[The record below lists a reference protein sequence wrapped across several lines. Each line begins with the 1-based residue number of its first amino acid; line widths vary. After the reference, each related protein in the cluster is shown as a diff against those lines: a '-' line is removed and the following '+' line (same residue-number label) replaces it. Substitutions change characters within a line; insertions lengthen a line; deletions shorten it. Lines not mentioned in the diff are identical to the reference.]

1 MKKYLVAYFTGG
13 SIIDS
18 TTVETRD
25 NYVPASDD
33 CAMLKRLVCRKEK
46 PEYTSVSS
54 APSSCGGYQ
63 EITFGGRIKPE
74 NLSLVA
80 VSNLN
85 V

>member
-13 SIIDS
+13 GMIKS

-25 NYVPASDD
+25 SYVPASDD
-33 CAMLKRLVCRKEK
+33 CAMIKHLVCRKAK

-63 EITFGGRIKPE
+63 QITSGGRIKPE
-74 NLSLVA
+74 NLGLVA
-80 VSNLN
+80 VSNLDI
-85 V
+85 